1 MRIAI
6 DIRAL
11 QLETQYRGVGTY
23 VRELILKFLARQ
35 RQLVLLAWPGMKI
48 GLENQFLNA
57 CQLLELP
64 KPSSWPWAEFN
75 GYQRDGQDKDLFF
88 KKLAQHVDLIH
99 FPCAQDLR
107 YGFPWHDVGA
117 PRLITV
123 DDLLGCSNPE
133 LAWSEE
139 ILPRRLLFKGAYRK
153 MIQHYLECNGI
164 LTNSQFTEHM
174 VRASLKNN
182 LPTIRTVLL
191 GISDRYVLPY
201 VSQVDEYRLQRK
213 LPPRFI
219 LHVGGLTGAKNVEA
233 LLQATAPRCS
243 WPFVMAGPYTE
254 EERGAL
260 AAKYPQQQIFWLG
273 YVDREELPMLYAAA
287 SLFAFPSL
295 MEGFGLPVL
304 EAMAVGTPVVCS
316 NVASLPEVAGNAAYT
331 VDPRN
336 LSQLSQALY
345 TVMNDENL
353 RMQMRTRG
361 LERAQHLSWRRTAD
375 TTWMV
380 YESFV
385 EEYQRRR
392 RRRT

>member
-35 RQLVLLAWPGMKI
+35 RQLVLLAWPGMRI

-123 DDLLGCSNPE
+123 HDLLGFSNPE

-139 ILPRRLLFKGAYRK
+139 ILPRRLLFKVAYRK

-233 LLQATAPRCS
+233 LLLLALCDGRS
-243 WPFVMAGPYTE
+243 LYG
-254 EERGAL
+254 RGAGRFSGQVPPAADLLVGLRRPGRVAYALCGGQSLRLPL
-260 AAKYPQQQIFWLG
+260 AYGGLWFARLRG
-273 YVDREELPMLYAAA
+273 YGRRDA
-287 SLFAFPSL
+287 SRLF
-295 MEGFGLPVL
+295 
-304 EAMAVGTPVVCS
+304 
-316 NVASLPEVAGNAAYT
+316 
-331 VDPRN
+331 
-336 LSQLSQALY
+336 
-345 TVMNDENL
+345 
-353 RMQMRTRG
+353 
-361 LERAQHLSWRRTAD
+361 
-375 TTWMV
+375 
-380 YESFV
+380 
-385 EEYQRRR
+385 
-392 RRRT
+392 